1 MDKTYRKTIAELV
14 ALYTFEPQLR
24 DLYVEGIND
33 KTLLEWFFKQFDIES
48 INVIEINSISVDDSL
63 ITRLGLK
70 HGNRDRVV
78 ALSLEFE
85 RLLQNK
91 TRYLVCLA
99 DSDFDFILG
108 RKYKS
113 PYLLYTDYTSIDLY
127 FISKNIL
134 EKLLSL
140 GLGKPPSDVN
150 KLLMCLAQVLQEV
163 FLIRAINES
172 LNWNIS
178 FTPFTKCCEIKGS
191 YVIFH
196 YQKFIEKSLLK
207 NARFS
212 DVKTFNDTYEQ
223 LKKKKTKTF
232 RHTIRA
238 LDYFELLGWYISK
251 QIGTRGNKYKDPE
264 VIRAIIYT
272 AADVK
277 SLTKEKLFKALLKR
291 YNR

>member
-207 NARFS
+207 NFDIPFERW
-212 DVKTFNDTYEQ
+212 
-223 LKKKKTKTF
+223 
-232 RHTIRA
+232 TI
-238 LDYFELLGWYISK
+238 LNY
-251 QIGTRGNKYKDPE
+251 
-264 VIRAIIYT
+264 
-272 AADVK
+272 
-277 SLTKEKLFKALLKR
+277 
-291 YNR
+291 